1 MTTESGDH
9 MGLQEAWN
17 TAVAFHGCRCPALAI
32 GTRATAYIMEQF
44 ELGATGPYNV
54 VCTAESFSCAI
65 DAIQAVLGCTI
76 GNGKL
81 RVQSKRRM
89 AFRFCDT
96 DTDRSIHLALR
107 PWLRDRPGLT
117 EKLLNMPIEK
127 LFQVTVD
134 NEVPEKPPN
143 CILSSACQVRNPRPE
158 SRPVDMPPDDLY
170 DRSCDRDW

>member
-1 MTTESGDH
+1 

-17 TAVAFHGCRCPALAI
+17 QAVAFHGCQCPALAI
-32 GTRATAYIMEQF
+32 GARATAYIMEQF
-44 ELGATGPYNV
+44 QLDETGPYEV

-89 AFRFCDT
+89 AFRFCDLR
-96 DTDRSIHLALR
+96 TDRSIYLALR

-117 EKLLNMPIEK
+117 EKLLTMPIEK
-127 LFQVTVD
+127 LFQMTES
-134 NEVPEKPPN
+134 NEVPEKAPN
-143 CILSSACQVRNPRPE
+143 CILSSACQIRNPRPE
-158 SRPVDMPPDDLY
+158 TRPVNLPEDDLY
-170 DRSCDRDW
+170 SMEGDRDW

>member
-1 MTTESGDH
+1 
-9 MGLQEAWN
+9 MGLQEAWRE
-17 TAVAFHGCRCPALAI
+17 AVAFHGCRCPALAI

-44 ELGATGPYNV
+44 GLGPAGPYDV

-96 DTDRSIHLALR
+96 RTDRSIYLALR

-117 EKLLNMPIEK
+117 EKLLTMPLEK
-127 LFQVTVD
+127 LFQVTEG
-134 NEVPEKPPN
+134 NEVPEKAPN
-143 CILSSACQVRNPRPE
+143 CILSSACEVRNPRPPR
-158 SRPVDMPPDDLY
+158 RPVELPSDDLY
-170 DRSCDRDW
+170 PQDGDRDW